1 MGHDADWAA
10 DLAATYIP
18 GQDPELDREMAEAER
33 HWDAVYAQ
41 EDREQEAERV
51 STQADDIIDNNGHGF
66 DLSPN
71 EPEPDDVFDGP
82 GTAFAEPASAADMAM
97 SMTERVQ
104 AALQR
109 ARHLPC
115 DLAQFAAMTSD
126 DSGAVVAVCGCGE
139 FFPLEGLVDGAR
151 TLSDAE
157 VQVRPGNTVTV
168 HAADPIARQAAL
180 IPQGVHLTP
189 EMLEQNIL
197 DVLERLEK
205 GGAFERMCIEQEAA
219 AKTAYTIAYARA
231 FNQATGP
238 VEVRNQAAIEETIP
252 ELEARDEA
260 TMIRKAVQ
268 ASLHTLRS
276 VLSGYQTVNG
286 NVRAAMNAGGSPG
299 RG

>member
-1 MGHDADWAA
+1 MGDA
-10 DLAATYIP
+10 
-18 GQDPELDREMAEAER
+18 
-33 HWDAVYAQ
+33 
-41 EDREQEAERV
+41 
-51 STQADDIIDNNGHGF
+51 ADDIVSGNGRGGEDPWPIHPHTCGGQMNGCRLCEQDTF
-66 DLSPN
+66 VT
-71 EPEPDDVFDGP
+71 PDADDGP
-82 GTAFAEPASAADMAM
+82 GTAFSGPPEADAASVAATITAK
-97 SMTERVQ
+97 VQ
-104 AALQR
+104 AALER
-109 ARHLPC
+109 AGHLPC
-115 DLAQFAAMTSD
+115 ALSEIAAMTSD
-126 DSGAVVAVCGCGE
+126 HTGAVVAVCGCGE
-139 FFPLEGLVDGAR
+139 LFPLEGLIDGAR

-231 FNQATGP
+231 FNQTTGA
-238 VEVRNQAAIEETIP
+238 VEVRNQAAIEATIP

-260 TMIRKAVQ
+260 IMIRKAVQ

>member
-1 MGHDADWAA
+1 MGDA
-10 DLAATYIP
+10 
-18 GQDPELDREMAEAER
+18 
-33 HWDAVYAQ
+33 
-41 EDREQEAERV
+41 
-51 STQADDIIDNNGHGF
+51 ADDIVSGNGRGGEDPWPIHPHTCGGQMNGCRLCEQDTF
-66 DLSPN
+66 VT
-71 EPEPDDVFDGP
+71 PDADDGP
-82 GTAFAEPASAADMAM
+82 GTAFSGPPEADAASVAATITAK
-97 SMTERVQ
+97 VQ
-104 AALQR
+104 AALER
-109 ARHLPC
+109 AGHLPC
-115 DLAQFAAMTSD
+115 ALSEIAAMTSD
-126 DSGAVVAVCGCGE
+126 HTGAVVAVCGCGE
-139 FFPLEGLVDGAR
+139 LFPLEGLIDGAR

-197 DVLERLEK
+197 DVLERLEN

>member
-1 MGHDADWAA
+1 MGDQADAHA
-10 DLAATYIP
+10 DLAAPFTTGPIP
-18 GQDPELDREMAEAER
+18 PEFDDPPAPLHPYTCGGQMNGCRLCEQDTSITPEGE
-33 HWDAVYAQ
+33 
-41 EDREQEAERV
+41 
-51 STQADDIIDNNGHGF
+51 ADD
-66 DLSPN
+66 
-71 EPEPDDVFDGP
+71 EYDGP
-82 GTAFAEPASAADMAM
+82 GTAPAEPDAASVAARITDK
-97 SMTERVQ
+97 VQ
-104 AALQR
+104 AAL
-109 ARHLPC
+109 ALGKHLPC
-115 DLAQFAAMTSD
+115 SLAEFAAMTSD

-238 VEVRNQAAIEETIP
+238 VEVRNQAAIEATIP

-260 TMIRKAVQ
+260 IMIRKAVQ